1 MKKIMFMINGMSGGG
16 AEKILQTLLLQLD
29 YNKYDVTVYSMH
41 RENIAK
47 MNYPKEIHYKVIFDE
62 YNGSRE
68 ILRKFGNIRT
78 KVKGKVFQVCPSTVF
93 YRLFIHEKYDV
104 EVAFI
109 EGEST
114 KIISGS
120 SNRYSKKYAWVHIDL
135 IQNPW
140 TSFLYGSDIDEANH
154 YKKFDRILCVSQAV
168 KNSFLKKYD
177 TIESTKIKVQYN
189 PINRDEIIAMSKEKC
204 SLEKK
209 KKLRMVA
216 VGRLVRQKVFDRL
229 LDVCSKLQQKGYRFE
244 LFILGDGEER
254 ANLENI
260 ITSLNLERNV
270 FLLGYLS
277 NPYAVMNTA
286 DLLVCSS
293 RSEGFSTVLAE
304 GVVLGLPIVSTECAG
319 VQELFGDTKCGI
331 IVNNDEENLYQGL
344 KLILDNPVQ
353 LELYKRNSF
362 ERGKMFA
369 LSKTVTEI
377 EQLLDE

>member
-1 MKKIMFMINGMSGGG
+1 MKKIMFMINGLSGGG
-16 AEKILQTLLLQLD
+16 AEKILQTLLLHLNYD
-29 YNKYDVTVYSMH
+29 KYDVTVCSMH
-41 RENIAK
+41 RENIAQ
-47 MNYPKEIHYKVIFDE
+47 MNYPKEIHYKAIFDE
-62 YNGSRE
+62 YSGSRE
-68 ILRKFGNIRT
+68 IFRKIGKIYT
-78 KVKGKVFQVCPSTVF
+78 KVKGKIFQICPSAIF

-104 EVAFI
+104 EIAFI

-114 KIISGS
+114 KIVSGS

-135 IQNPW
+135 MQNPW
-140 TSFLYGSDIDEANH
+140 TSFLYESDIDEANH

-168 KNSFLKKYD
+168 KTSFLKKYD
-177 TIESTKIKVQYN
+177 TIESTKVKVQYN
-189 PINRDEIIAMSKEKC
+189 PIDRDKIIAMSKEEY
-204 SLEKK
+204 SLEEKK
-209 KKLRMVA
+209 TIRMVA
-216 VGRLVRQKVFDRL
+216 VGRLVRQKGFDRL
-229 LDVCSKLQQKGYRFE
+229 LDVCSRLQQKGYRFE
-244 LFILGDGEER
+244 LFILGDGDER
-254 ANLENI
+254 ENLENI
-260 ITSLNLERNV
+260 IASLNLGRNV

-319 VQELFGDTKCGI
+319 VQELFGDMKCGI
-331 IVNNDEENLYQGL
+331 IVDNNEEDLYQGL

-369 LSKTVTEI
+369 LSKAVAEI